1 MVFYFRVHTH
11 LLFNGEMGMN
21 KIRHRRS
28 TLTIQQ
34 TISESFQGRMA
45 NLDAAA
51 KRAAIKQINPL
62 FYVFGYKLEAPKDY
76 LKDQNE
82 SHY

>member
-1 MVFYFRVHTH
+1 MSKMRHKR
-11 LLFNGEMGMN
+11 N
-21 KIRHRRS
+21 K
-28 TLTIQQ
+28 LTIQQ

-45 NLDAAA
+45 NLDSAA
-51 KRAAIKQINPL
+51 KRATIKQTNPL
-62 FYVFGYKLEAPKDY
+62 FYVFGYKLEVPKDY

>member
-1 MVFYFRVHTH
+1 
-11 LLFNGEMGMN
+11 
-21 KIRHRRS
+21 
-28 TLTIQQ
+28 LTIQQ
-34 TISESFQGRMA
+34 TIEQSFQGRMA
-45 NLDAAA
+45 NLDSAA